1 MAQEEKDLCKT
12 CKHFW
17 LDFPMPLDHYVAH
30 CEVLDERGGGLL
42 DDVVAYPCLEC
53 PFNSYAKKEEHD

>member
-1 MAQEEKDLCKT
+1 MKRENNDLCKT

-30 CEVLDERGGGLL
+30 CEIVDDRKSFCGL
-42 DDVVAYPCLEC
+42 DDVVPYPCTKC
-53 PFNSYAKKEEHD
+53 PFDCYSKK

>member
-1 MAQEEKDLCKT
+1 MEQENKDLCKT

-30 CEVLDERGGGLL
+30 CEIVDDRISDGGL
-42 DDVVAYPCLEC
+42 DDVVPYPCTKC
-53 PFNSYAKKEEHD
+53 PFDCYSKK